1 MAESSSSSA
10 QPMPRP
16 KGAMSPDGTMSAGG
30 GTERSCSG
38 SGRTRCLFLGRPSG
52 FGTAGV
58 EVGGF
63 RVGTADEA
71 ERSGSLSTVMSHGAL
86 SVDSQEW

>member
-1 MAESSSSSA
+1 
-10 QPMPRP
+10 MPRP
-16 KGAMSPDGTMSAGG
+16 KGAMSPDGTMTAGG

-38 SGRTRCLFLGRPSG
+38 SGRARCPFWASG

-58 EVGGF
+58 EVGGC

-71 ERSGSLSTVMSHGAL
+71 ERSGSLSTVMGHGAL
-86 SVDSQEW
+86 SVDSQE